1 MQEAGT
7 ELAEK
12 SEKQAGSIAALRLPF
27 GDWQDAASRGLIVVV
42 AIALAWYTWGRWGD
56 LQVDCGREL
65 YVPTEILRGKL
76 IYRDIFYPY
85 GPLAPYA
92 GALLIA
98 IFGPH
103 LVVFYLFGI
112 AVAIGCALLLFEIGA
127 MLEGRAVGLTAA
139 LALLF
144 AGFGSG
150 FANYVFPYSYAATIG
165 MALSLICALFTLRH
179 LFGRRG
185 YNLLLAGLAA
195 SLTAL
200 CKQEFGAACYLMLA
214 FVLVMEAAR
223 GRSIR
228 PLLHGIAAC
237 APGVALWV
245 AIYGWFFWT
254 LTPAYMVDAN
264 WIGMPGTYSAR
275 TYGAHLYYL
284 SWDAVPRQMLLLIL
298 SAVLA
303 PRLWF
308 LLAKASRGP
317 RNIALAIIVAIAVV
331 CRFGFLV
338 WAARAV
344 AELLVFP
351 EGMFFIG
358 CGFVTYSTYELIR
371 KGERR
376 RLAEA
381 AVGIVALVPALRVFE
396 GVTPYGYGIYFAM
409 PLFLVFAV
417 AISRCIKVATPA
429 LSVDQQR
436 GLVNYLLA
444 AEIVMLAL
452 ICIPQT
458 SERLATLETSWG
470 AIRLKPEE
478 ANVARQIL
486 AFMSERKRE
495 GRQVAV
501 LPEAPIL
508 YALAG
513 TESPSRWYTLLPGI
527 LSPAQE
533 DVYVADLNRAAPD
546 YILVTSRK
554 TREYG
559 ADYFGIDYDQ
569 KIYHWI
575 ESNYRVAG
583 QFGRFRRDET
593 GSTLDALLYEKE
605 EHGHGDRSR

>member
-1 MQEAGT
+1 VA
-7 ELAEK
+7 
-12 SEKQAGSIAALRLPF
+12 SIPGLRSPF
-27 GDWQDAASRGLIVVV
+27 GDWEDAASRGLIVVV

-56 LQVDCGREL
+56 FQIDCGKEL
-65 YVPTEILRGKL
+65 YVPCEILRGKL
-76 IYRDIFYPY
+76 LYRDIFYPY
-85 GPLAPYA
+85 GPLPPYV

-103 LVVFYLFGI
+103 LVVFYLLGI
-112 AVAIGCALLLFEIGA
+112 AVAIGCALLLFELGA
-127 MLEGRAVGLTAA
+127 MLEGRAAGLTAA

-144 AGFGSG
+144 TGFGPG

-165 MALSLICALFTLRH
+165 LALSLICALFTLRH
-179 LFGRRG
+179 LSGRWG
-185 YNLLLAGLAA
+185 YNLLLAGFVA
-195 SLTAL
+195 SLALL
-200 CKQEFGAACYLMLA
+200 CKVEFGAACYLMLA
-214 FVLVMEAAR
+214 FVLAMEATR
-223 GRSIR
+223 ERSIR
-228 PLLHGIAAC
+228 PLLHAVVAC
-237 APGVALWV
+237 APGVVLWV

-254 LTPAYMVDAN
+254 VTPALMFKGN
-264 WIGMPGTYSAR
+264 WLGPGSYFSHTG
-275 TYGAHLYYL
+275 GAHLYYL
-284 SWDAVPRQMLLLIL
+284 NRDAVPRQMLLLIL
-298 SAVLA
+298 SAVLG

-308 LLAKASRGP
+308 LLAKATRGP
-317 RNIALAIIVAIAVV
+317 RNVVLAILVAIAVA

-338 WAARAV
+338 WAARA
-344 AELLVFP
+344 ASELLVFP

-358 CGFVTYSTYELIR
+358 CGFVAYSTYELVR
-371 KGERR
+371 KGDRR

-381 AVGIVALVPALRVFE
+381 AFGIFALVPALRVFE
-396 GVTPYGYGIYFAM
+396 GITPYGYGIYFAM

-429 LSVDQQR
+429 FSVNQQR

-444 AEIVMLAL
+444 AEVVILAL

-470 AIRLKPEE
+470 AVRLKPEE

-486 AFMSERKRE
+486 AFMFERKRE

-513 TESPSRWYTLLPGI
+513 TEAPSRWYTLLPGF

-533 DVYVADLNRAAPD
+533 DVYVADLSRAAPD
-546 YILVTSRK
+546 YILVTGRK

-593 GSTLDALLYEKE
+593 GSTTQVPLAALLYQRRDPVERNSI
-605 EHGHGDRSR
+605 GALISGRPG